1 MKGQIIIIDL
11 LFFALTVI
19 LVIFLI
25 INNLFEIKID
35 DKETKQNIKEL
46 EQILFAEKLVTDC
59 NFLAYTPNNRKGLC
73 YKNVLEIKLNSK
85 IIKQLETENVCRIKI
100 GNGVVYNI
108 NTNTKIKTTITRGVI
123 ENGAFKIAEISFC

>member
-1 MKGQIIIIDL
+1 MKGQIIVIDL

-25 INNLFEIKID
+25 INNLLEIKIEAQ
-35 DKETKQNIKEL
+35 KTKQNIKEL
-46 EQILFAEKLVTDC
+46 EHILFAEKLVTDC
-59 NFLAYTPNNRKGLC
+59 NFFAYTPENRKSLC
-73 YKNVLEIKLNSK
+73 YKNVLEIKLNSE

-100 GNGVVYNI
+100 GNCVVY

-123 ENGAFKIAEISFC
+123 ENGAFKISEISFC